1 MCSGEMYRAKKEATL
16 YANLI
21 LGTKSDSNLAINRS
35 RLLTKLNVR
44 SAKSK
49 QRG

>member
-1 MCSGEMYRAKKEATL
+1 MCSGQMYRTKKEATL

-21 LGTKSDSNLAINRS
+21 LGTKSDPKLALNRS
-35 RLLTKLNVR
+35 RLLTKLNVW

>member
-1 MCSGEMYRAKKEATL
+1 MCSGQMYRAKKEATL

-21 LGTKSDSNLAINRS
+21 LGAKSDSNLAINRS